1 VDVAVQPHRTLPQL
15 AENRVIVSTSPSIIQ
30 LLVKD
35 VPDCLLQQ
43 KHSGKDYT
51 SMLPLWQ
58 VNNSERYAKSCWT
71 QGTYFILFVNLMPQ
85 MNAPYN
91 Q

>member
-43 KHSGKDYT
+43 KHSGKDILPCSLCGKLTILKDMQNHVDSGAHT
-51 SMLPLWQ
+51 SYSL
-58 VNNSERYAKSCWT
+58 
-71 QGTYFILFVNLMPQ
+71 
-85 MNAPYN
+85 
-91 Q
+91 